1 MFARI
6 FIPKKH
12 RQRFDEAVSQNMIN
26 RLCRSKSI
34 SEPQGRIRRSRSEDH
49 SDRRRGSKRA
59 SSVPRDGGEPERE
72 KGLRKSGSGVPTHPP
87 LGPSQRMIRVY
98 RGKKSFGFTLRGH
111 APVCIDSVIPGTS
124 PRIEHSTVHT
134 SQSAPVS
141 AWRYDPNA
149 PMCWRKRGEDAFC
162 VGESVVVAEKVL
174 KERSGGVPGSGFV

>member
-87 LGPSQRMIRVY
+87 LGPSQRQAVSLITPSPS
-98 RGKKSFGFTLRGH
+98 SFTTYPHIPMVRQ
-111 APVCIDSVIPGTS
+111 SVS
-124 PRIEHSTVHT
+124 LWSREM
-134 SQSAPVS
+134 
-141 AWRYDPNA
+141 D
-149 PMCWRKRGEDAFC
+149 K
-162 VGESVVVAEKVL
+162 AEIFQ
-174 KERSGGVPGSGFV
+174 EYN